1 MTAVPRRRVL
11 AALSATLVSRALPA
25 RAAAPVAVAVGL
37 DRIEADR
44 GGALRGRKVGLLAH
58 AASVTADGRHAIDV
72 LREVGVRSER
82 LFGPEHGLRG
92 RAAAGERIE
101 DGVDASTGLPVV
113 SLYGGKQAPEARDLA
128 GLDALVVDLQGAG
141 VRFYTYVSTMLLC
154 LEPAAEAGVEV
165 VVLDRPNPLGGAQMA
180 GPEADPHRTFH
191 LVSVA
196 PGPLVHGLTM
206 GEMARLANERR
217 RRPARL
223 RVVSLQGWDRP
234 MTWLDTGRSWVAPSP
249 NLRTA
254 EAALVYPGTCLVE
267 ATNVSEGRGTD
278 APFLEV
284 GSPWLKA
291 KELAAAA
298 AGPGVDLEPIRFTP
312 APGPA
317 APRPKYAGADCAG
330 VRVRVEDARN
340 LRPYA
345 FGLGLLAALKRL
357 HPEFAWERG
366 GEALDTLLGTA
377 TVRAALD
384 RGERVEAILASDQPA
399 IERFARERR
408 SALLY

>member
-1 MTAVPRRRVL
+1 MIAVPRRRVL
-11 AALSATLVSRALPA
+11 AVLSATLASRALPL
-25 RAAAPVAVAVGL
+25 RAGGPVRVGL
-37 DRIEADR
+37 ERIRAER
-44 GGALRGRKVGLLAH
+44 GGFLRGRRVGVLAH
-58 AASVTADGRHAIDV
+58 AASVTADGRHAVDV
-72 LREVGVRSER
+72 LREAGVRIER

-92 RAAAGERIE
+92 QAAAGERVR
-101 DGVDASTGLPVV
+101 DAVDASSGLPVV
-113 SLYGGKQAPEARDLA
+113 SLYGEKQAPDGRDLQ

-154 LEPAAEAGVEV
+154 LESAAEAGVEV
-165 VVLDRPNPLGGAQMA
+165 VVLDRPNPLGGAHMA
-180 GPEADPHRTFH
+180 GPEADARRPFH

-206 GEMARLANERR
+206 GEMARLVNGRR

-223 RVVSLQGWDRP
+223 RVVPLRGWERP

-267 ATNVSEGRGTD
+267 GTNVSEGRGTD
-278 APFLEV
+278 APFLKI
-284 GSPWLKA
+284 GAPWLKA
-291 KELAAAA
+291 KELATAAA
-298 AGPGVDLEPIRFTP
+298 APGVGLEPIRFTP

-317 APRPKYAGADCAG
+317 APRPKYAGAVCAG
-330 VRVRVEDARN
+330 VRVRVIDAHA

-345 FGLGLLAALKRL
+345 LGLGLLAALKRL
-357 HPEFAWERG
+357 HPEFAWARQ
-366 GEALDTLLGTA
+366 GEGLDTLLGTA
-377 TVRAALD
+377 TVREALD
-384 RGERVEAILASDQPA
+384 RGDPVDAIRARDRPA
-399 IERFARERR
+399 IERFARARR

>member
-11 AALSATLVSRALPA
+11 AALSATLVSRALPT
-25 RAAAPVAVAVGL
+25 RAAAPVAVGL
-37 DRIEADR
+37 ERIRAD
-44 GGALRGRKVGLLAH
+44 GGGFLRGHRVGLLAH
-58 AASVTADGRHAIDV
+58 AGSVTEDGRHAIDV
-72 LREVGVRSER
+72 LREVGVRIER

-92 RAAAGERIE
+92 RAAAGERVG
-101 DGVDASTGLPVV
+101 DALDASTGLPVV
-113 SLYGGKQAPEARDLA
+113 SLYGGKEAPEAQDLA

-154 LEPAAEAGVEV
+154 LEPAAEAGVEL
-165 VVLDRPNPLGGAQMA
+165 VVLDRPNPLGGARMA
-180 GPEADPHRTFH
+180 GPEADPHRPLH

-206 GEMARLANERR
+206 GEMARLVNTRR
-217 RRPARL
+217 RAPAPV
-223 RVVSLQGWDRP
+223 RVVSVQGWERS

-267 ATNVSEGRGTD
+267 GTNVSEGRGTD
-278 APFLEV
+278 APFLKI
-284 GSPWLKA
+284 GAPWLKA
-291 KELAAAA
+291 REVAAAA
-298 AGPGVDLEPIRFTP
+298 AAPGVELEPIRFTP
-312 APGPA
+312 APGPT
-317 APRPKYAGADCAG
+317 APRPKYAGVDCAG
-330 VRVRVEDARN
+330 VRVRVEDART

-357 HPEFAWERG
+357 HPEFAWERQ
-366 GEALDTLLGTA
+366 GEGLDVLLGTR
-377 TVRAALD
+377 TVRQSLD
-384 RGERVEAILASDQPA
+384 RGEPVEAILASDQPA